1 MSQQFTRTLA
11 GITCV
16 VAGGGTALLAFLG
29 ISSTIFLAAA
39 IAAGSD
45 FYLGEKRSRG
55 ATEPKADAARSDA
68 TRKRVLRIAMVLFFL
83 LTAGSL
89 LTLRSDQYGKPAA
102 YFVLVAASAGMVAL
116 RITLLETTK
125 EVTPTLAMITLV
137 ALNFFGSDQLVFP
150 LGIGGADASTHLQFL
165 VNPIVQ
171 TGFLPPTDPCGLV
184 YGAFPAHHIFV
195 AMTAILTAS
204 DPTRTYYSLGALVMT
219 APVLVAFLIGRS
231 LFGARIGLLAAL
243 ILSGS
248 SYFIF
253 WAAHDAPLSFA
264 VPLVGFLLLSFL
276 TMLRG
281 PNVRMIFVAGLFA
294 VALVLTHPY
303 STIIFGLLLFGLL
316 LGQLAVRHHPTRWPW
331 GTRIVSVSFAYTLLI
346 YWSNFTC
353 LMTKSFQ
360 LTQQYWNLLVG
371 EAQVPAGRVYNTLP
385 LSLIFVNTAGGSPPP
400 FLLVVGV
407 FSGLPRRPRPRGMV
421 VLPPPTTPFFF
432 SP

>member
-1 MSQQFTRTLA
+1 
-11 GITCV
+11 
-16 VAGGGTALLAFLG
+16 
-29 ISSTIFLAAA
+29 
-39 IAAGSD
+39 
-45 FYLGEKRSRG
+45 
-55 ATEPKADAARSDA
+55 
-68 TRKRVLRIAMVLFFL
+68 MVLFFL

-102 YFVLVAASAGMVAL
+102 YFVLVAASAGMIAL

-219 APVLVAFLIGRS
+219 TPVLVAFLIGRS

-243 ILSGS
+243 VLSGS

-276 TMLRG
+276 MMLRG
-281 PNVRMIFVAGLFA
+281 PNVRMIFVAG
-294 VALVLTHPY
+294 
-303 STIIFGLLLFGLL
+303 
-316 LGQLAVRHHPTRWPW
+316 
-331 GTRIVSVSFAYTLLI
+331 
-346 YWSNFTC
+346 
-353 LMTKSFQ
+353 
-360 LTQQYWNLLVG
+360 
-371 EAQVPAGRVYNTLP
+371 
-385 LSLIFVNTAGGSPPP
+385 
-400 FLLVVGV
+400 V
-407 FSGLPRRPRPRGMV
+407 FSGARVASHPSPPHTFSVVPLCPAPGPRAVGDH
-421 VLPPPTTPFFF
+421 PPPRALCTPYLRVL
-432 SP
+432 

>member
-1 MSQQFTRTLA
+1 
-11 GITCV
+11 
-16 VAGGGTALLAFLG
+16 
-29 ISSTIFLAAA
+29 
-39 IAAGSD
+39 
-45 FYLGEKRSRG
+45 
-55 ATEPKADAARSDA
+55 
-68 TRKRVLRIAMVLFFL
+68 MVLFL
-83 LTAGSL
+83 LPAASRL
-89 LTLRSDQYGKPAA
+89 LTLRSDQYGKPAS
-102 YFVLVAASAGMVAL
+102 YFVLLAASAGMIAL

-125 EVTPTLAMITLV
+125 EVAPTLAMITLV
-137 ALNFFGSDQLVFP
+137 ALNFFGSNQLVYP
-150 LGIGGADASTHLQFL
+150 LGIGGSDSSTPLQFL
-165 VNPIVQ
+165 VNPIAQ
-171 TGFLPPTDPCGLV
+171 AGFLPPTDPCGLV

-219 APVLVAFLIGRS
+219 TPVLVAFLIGRS

-385 LSLIFVNTAGGSPPP
+385 LSLIFVNTAGDPLPQV
-400 FLLVVGV
+400 LVDVGV
-407 FSGLPRRPRPRGMV
+407 FPVLPRRPDRRVML
-421 VLPPPTTPFFF
+421 VLGPASTLFIVSAGGFNVPPHYPPPHRNYA
-432 SP
+432 